1 LREIELLVEA
11 YLFAERALVAAVDAA
26 GDTVP
31 LPDGGAARSSI
42 APLGSAAMRGV
53 VFRKQA
59 RMPDAAMTAPT
70 VSAAFL
76 ADDHR
81 VAST

>member
-1 LREIELLVEA
+1 MVGGGHVARGAACIKWRPHLREIELLVEA

-42 APLGSAAMRGV
+42 APLGSAAMRGG
-53 VFRKQA
+53 R
-59 RMPDAAMTAPT
+59 
-70 VSAAFL
+70 L
-76 ADDHR
+76 
-81 VAST
+81 